1 MASAVCCGLAAGVA
15 RFTFSRIL
23 PCSSTTPAATFV
35 PPTSTP
41 IVRAT
46 GRPPRAS
53 WGHLLQD
60 VALLIHHAGRDFR
73 APDVNSDR
81 QGHGPAF
88 PDLLESPFC
97 CSGPAAGTSSAGPS
111 AAGSDPWSSSAGP
124 RAPAAPARGGELGF
138 PGGFAGPDFAGPGF
152 AGPGFAGP
160 GFAGP
165 GFAGPG
171 FAGPG
176 FAGPGFAGPGFAGPD
191 SAGPDS
197 AGPDSAGPDFA
208 GPDFAARAESNA
220 STASWITVA
229 KMSPAL
235 DKCEPRPGPAPLNLR
250 AARHSGHHSHSGA
263 SPPGGSFVAL
273 SHTSSRPASP

>member
-23 PCSSTTPAATFV
+23 PCSSTTPAAPFV

-60 VALLIHHAGRDFR
+60 LALLIHHAGRDFR

-111 AAGSDPWSSSAGP
+111 AAGSDPWSSPAGP

-138 PGGFAGPDFAGPGF
+138 PGGSAGPGS
-152 AGPGFAGP
+152 AGPGSAGP
-160 GFAGP
+160 GSAGP
-165 GFAGPG
+165 GSAGPG
-171 FAGPG
+171 
-176 FAGPGFAGPGFAGPD
+176 
-191 SAGPDS
+191 
-197 AGPDSAGPDFA
+197 
-208 GPDFAARAESNA
+208 FAARAESKA
-220 STASWITVA
+220 STASWMTVA

-235 DKCEPRPGPAPLNLR
+235 DKCEPRPGPASLNLR